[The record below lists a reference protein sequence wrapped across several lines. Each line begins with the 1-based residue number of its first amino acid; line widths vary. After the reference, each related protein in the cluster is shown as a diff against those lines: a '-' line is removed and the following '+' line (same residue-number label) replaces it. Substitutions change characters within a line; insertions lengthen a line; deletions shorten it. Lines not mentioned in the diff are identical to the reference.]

1 MPGCG
6 GHAAGPRVVDAIERF
21 HLACL
26 ERRGGSIGVGQRKAL
41 QSILTCR
48 TEAMGGRS
56 YRCDHCDR
64 DHFAWHSCN
73 HRLCPVCGAADTA
86 AWVASR
92 LEARLPVPHYLV
104 TFTLPAQLRELCRR
118 SADAFLRL
126 FFSSAARAVKDVLK
140 DARHLGGDCGF
151 FGMMQTWTQDLKLH
165 PHIHLVV
172 PAVGIGAKGAL
183 KRPRNAK
190 WLAKGEVFAAR
201 LRTLLLKAIREK
213 GLLGEAEIQ
222 SLWRICWNCD
232 VENFGSGENAIKY
245 LGAYVCKGPIS
256 DSRILAIDAE
266 AVTISVKDRE
276 SGERRAVRIDG
287 AEFVRRYLQHA
298 LPSGFH
304 RVRHYGFMHGR
315 SKEKLAAIRELL
327 GAPPVPKPANQPDET
342 APAMVCPRCGEA
354 MRLVGHRTRAPP
366 HLRTIP
372 EVWNRKSAA

>member
-1 MPGCG
+1 MPDCRQR
-6 GHAAGPRVVDAIERF
+6 AAGPSVLDAIERF

-26 ERRGGSIGVGQRKAL
+26 ARHGGSIGAGQRKAL

-86 AWVASR
+86 DWVAGR
-92 LEARLPVPHYLV
+92 LERRLPVPHYMV
-104 TFTLPAQLRELCRR
+104 TFTLPSQLRSVCRE
-118 SADAFLRL
+118 APGALLKAF
-126 FFSSAARAVKDVLK
+126 FASAARAVKDVLK
-140 DARHLGGDCGF
+140 DPRHLGGDCGF
-151 FGMMQTWTQDLKLH
+151 FGMLQTWTQDLRLH
-165 PHIHLVV
+165 PHVHFVV
-172 PAVGIGAKGAL
+172 PAVGLDAKGDL
-183 KRPRNAK
+183 KRPKSPK
-190 WLAKGEVFAAR
+190 WLARGEVFAGR
-201 LRTLLLKAIREK
+201 LQTLLLRSLRDE

-222 SLWRICWNCD
+222 SLWRIRWNCD
-232 VENFGSGENAIKY
+232 VEHFGSGGNAIKY

-266 AVTISVKDRE
+266 TVTISVKDRE

-287 AEFVRRYLQHA
+287 AQFVRRYLQHA
-298 LPSGFH
+298 LPTGFH

-315 SKEKLAAIRELL
+315 SKAKLEAIRELL
-327 GAPPVPKPANQPDET
+327 GVLAPGACQPQAELEPAPVRCPK
-342 APAMVCPRCGEA
+342 CGEA
-354 MRLVGHRTRAPP
+354 MRLVGHRSRAPP

>member
-1 MPGCG
+1 MPGCRRA
-6 GHAAGPRVVDAIERF
+6 AAGPSVLDAIERF

-26 ERRGGSIGVGQRKAL
+26 ARHGGSIGVDQRKAL

-56 YRCDHCDR
+56 YRCDRCER

-104 TFTLPAQLRELCRR
+104 TFTLPAPLRELCR
-118 SADAFLRL
+118 SGSEAFLRL

-140 DARHLGGDCGF
+140 DPRHLGGDCGF
-151 FGMMQTWTQDLKLH
+151 FGMLQTWTQDLRLH
-165 PHIHLVV
+165 PHIHFVV
-172 PAVGIGAKGAL
+172 PAVGIDAKGKL
-183 KRPRNAK
+183 KRPRSPK
-190 WLAKGEVFAAR
+190 WLARGEVFAAR
-201 LRTLLLKAIREK
+201 LRTLLLGAIREQ
-213 GLLGEAEIQ
+213 GLLPESEIRP
-222 SLWRICWNCD
+222 LWRIGWNCD
-232 VENFGSGENAIKY
+232 VRNFGSGENAIKY
-245 LGAYVCKGPIS
+245 LGAYVCKGPVS

-276 SGERRAVRIDG
+276 SGERRAVRVDG

-315 SKEKLAAIRELL
+315 SNAKLEAIRELL
-327 GAPPVPKPANQPDET
+327 GVPSVPKAPERPDEPAPP
-342 APAMVCPRCGEA
+342 MRCPRCGEA
-354 MRLVGHRTRAPP
+354 MRLVGNRTRAPP
-366 HLRTIP
+366 RLRTIP